1 MYWYEIEHYRHNKEQ
16 KLRNKTLALPPQRLA
31 YLCEK
36 KSNWRYAPC
45 FRAPGRC
52 RAQVPSFPWLE
63 DPQRELRDRPSSSGE
78 SCRQSARTP
87 PAPPPAPRTR
97 SPTDAP
103 RHCPGPTKNHEQ
115 GSEDLRRH
123 RDAKTLEK
131 PSPSGEGERRNERD
145 GGSYVEAEA
154 LDVGVDGDA
163 LLLRR
168 RLHLLDPHR
177 RYRPP
182 PPPPP
187 ISTRCVSRASLPPQ
201 QFREGREKWWG
212 LLGAWAQNKSAGRQ
226 DSLGFRSFH
235 LSEKYVNLH

>member
-1 MYWYEIEHYRHNKEQ
+1 MRRRAIGGTHLASELLGDAERKCRLSRGWRTRKENCATGH
-16 KLRNKTLALPPQRLA
+16 LLLANHVDNQPAPLPRRRLPHEPVPQRT
-31 YLCEK
+31 
-36 KSNWRYAPC
+36 R
-45 FRAPGRC
+45 RAIFL
-52 RAQVPSFPWLE
+52 V
-63 DPQRELRDRPSSSGE
+63 
-78 SCRQSARTP
+78 
-87 PAPPPAPRTR
+87 
-97 SPTDAP
+97 
-103 RHCPGPTKNHEQ
+103 PTKKHEQ

-182 PPPPP
+182 PPP